1 MRLLSAPFL
10 LALSL
15 TLQLQLIFTPTTFAL
30 IITKHTGRI
39 AIDAFDVNKHPTLQQ
54 ALLLKRQ
61 SNNSSDVCNQAFP
74 GRYSETCQPNS
85 ISNTLCCALRSIH
98 VDGNSSPKLKAS
110 SPTRPVPNASP
121 SLDTASVAPSTNHAS
136 PTSPAPAEPPIVSNA
151 IPMHVVQVQ
160 FTGCATNFN
169 HTRELVRC
177 EIRPELIP
185 EVVFGTTR
193 LVSGSARSTTT
204 TAPASTLSTQT
215 SIDPGITSSDIST
228 ATSELNSGSSETPP
242 LNGGAIAGIV
252 VGAILAL
259 LIGVGIGWLVFNQ
272 RACRYDGLRLPPLPP
287 AAQFNPQ
294 QGNRQFDGVPY
305 TISRGFNGYQMH
317 QYKPPSVEAQE
328 LPSRPEAMELQGQ
341 ANT

>member
-85 ISNTLCCALRSIH
+85 ISNTLCCIIP
-98 VDGNSSPKLKAS
+98 NE
-110 SPTRPVPNASP
+110 TRPKCVSIFGYGFCCTEHQSCFVDLAS
-121 SLDTASVAPSTNHAS
+121 TCGATNSVQCNPEACCP
-136 PTSPAPAEPPIVSNA
+136 E
-151 IPMHVVQVQ
+151 

-193 LVSGSARSTTT
+193 PVSGSARSTTT

>member
-1 MRLLSAPFL
+1 MFAIRPSRADTPKHASRTQSVIPSA
-10 LALSL
+10 
-15 TLQLQLIFTPTTFAL
+15 
-30 IITKHTGRI
+30 
-39 AIDAFDVNKHPTLQQ
+39 
-54 ALLLKRQ
+54 
-61 SNNSSDVCNQAFP
+61 
-74 GRYSETCQPNS
+74 
-85 ISNTLCCALRSIH
+85 
-98 VDGNSSPKLKAS
+98 LKAS

-136 PTSPAPAEPPIVSNA
+136 LTSPAPAEPPIVSNA
-151 IPMHVVQVQ
+151 IPMHVVQSSRDARQ
-160 FTGCATNFN
+160 IST
-169 HTRELVRC
+169 
-177 EIRPELIP
+177 RPENWP
-185 EVVFGTTR
+185 
-193 LVSGSARSTTT
+193 VSGSARSTTT

-228 ATSELNSGSSETPP
+228 ATSELNSGSSEVPP

-259 LIGVGIGWLVFNQ
+259 LIGVGIGWLVLNQ

-305 TISRGFNGYQMH
+305 AISRGFNGYQTH

>member
-1 MRLLSAPFL
+1 MSLCGWLHRLSRL
-10 LALSL
+10 
-15 TLQLQLIFTPTTFAL
+15 
-30 IITKHTGRI
+30 
-39 AIDAFDVNKHPTLQQ
+39 
-54 ALLLKRQ
+54 
-61 SNNSSDVCNQAFP
+61 
-74 GRYSETCQPNS
+74 
-85 ISNTLCCALRSIH
+85 SIH

-136 PTSPAPAEPPIVSNA
+136 LTSPAPAEPPIVSNA
-151 IPMHVVQVQ
+151 IPMHVVQVCTPHFLPSGRKNPESESLVLVPVPVPDSDKIFIIFSLHNLTFYSTYVLLLE

-169 HTRELVRC
+169 QTRELVRC

-193 LVSGSARSTTT
+193 PVSGSARSTTT

-228 ATSELNSGSSETPP
+228 ATSELNSGSSEVPP

-259 LIGVGIGWLVFNQ
+259 LIGVGIGWLVLNQ

-305 TISRGFNGYQMH
+305 AISRGFNGYQTH